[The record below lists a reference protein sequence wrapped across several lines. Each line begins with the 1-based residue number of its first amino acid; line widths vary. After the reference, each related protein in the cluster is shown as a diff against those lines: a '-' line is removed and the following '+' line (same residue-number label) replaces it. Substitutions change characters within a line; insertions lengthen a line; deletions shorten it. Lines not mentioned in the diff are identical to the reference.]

1 MNKLGNEYSQ
11 GKQLHRRLAAIMFT
25 DMVGYSRLSQQNEA
39 LALELLEL
47 HRKILRRIFINYSG
61 REIETAGDSFFVEFS
76 SAVDAAN
83 CAIEIQTALLNRN
96 VMVEP
101 EKQIK
106 IRIGLHLG
114 DVVDIGKN
122 VHGDGVNIA
131 ARIEPMATPEGICL
145 SEDFARAVRNKLAH
159 PVVKKKEV
167 ELKNISSPMNIYCI
181 QLPWVKEK
189 DLEKDNRT
197 ITKPLIKKFF
207 WYALSIILLTTL
219 TILFKSVFSISDVNS
234 GLRTRVAVLPF
245 ANISRDSNDDYFADG
260 ITEEIISN
268 LAKIS
273 GLDVIARTS
282 TMKYKNTVKDIS
294 EIGKELN
301 VGTVLEGSVRKF
313 DNKTRI
319 TVQLIDVGT
328 QRHLWAEDYDR
339 EFQDLFKLQ
348 SEIAMKVAEEL
359 KVQLLT
365 NEKEQI
371 QKGVTDNFEAYRYY
385 LLGNYYLNKRTG
397 EDIEKSMSY
406 FESAIQLD
414 PNFAYAYTGLANC
427 YTLIGGAAYGN
438 MPRETASMKAKSSV
452 LKALEL
458 DESLAEALTSL
469 AYIKFRFDW
478 DWHGAEDD
486 FRKAIK
492 LKPGYAAAHEWLG
505 LLLSVLGKYDEA
517 LIEMNIANEL
527 DPLSASISTGI
538 GRMLDFSGRHSEAVK
553 EYKKTIEMYPDY
565 AEAYFAL
572 AMSYTMTKNFT
583 QALITIDKAIDLS
596 YGRLVMVTQRGM
608 IYGLMGEK
616 AKALS
621 VLEDLKSFS
630 YPDEVSPWFCMS
642 IYLGLGSYDKF
653 FEYANK
659 SYEIKDPLMVYF
671 NVLSAFDSRM
681 RKDPRY
687 EEILKKMK
695 LIE

>member
-1 MNKLGNEYSQ
+1 
-11 GKQLHRRLAAIMFT
+11 
-25 DMVGYSRLSQQNEA
+25 
-39 LALELLEL
+39 
-47 HRKILRRIFINYSG
+47 
-61 REIETAGDSFFVEFS
+61 
-76 SAVDAAN
+76 
-83 CAIEIQTALLNRN
+83 
-96 VMVEP
+96 
-101 EKQIK
+101 
-106 IRIGLHLG
+106 
-114 DVVDIGKN
+114 
-122 VHGDGVNIA
+122 
-131 ARIEPMATPEGICL
+131 
-145 SEDFARAVRNKLAH
+145 
-159 PVVKKKEV
+159 
-167 ELKNISSPMNIYCI
+167 MNIYCI

-189 DLEKDNRT
+189 DLEKVNHS
-197 ITKPLIKKFF
+197 ITKPLIKKFA
-207 WYALSIILLTTL
+207 WYVFSIILLAAL
-219 TILFKSVFSISDVNS
+219 TILLNSVFSTSEIEND
-234 GLRTRVAVLPF
+234 LRMRVAVLPF

-282 TMKYKNTVKDIS
+282 TMKYKNTIKDIS

-301 VGTVLEGSVRKF
+301 VGTILEGSVRKF

-319 TVQLIDVGT
+319 TVQLIDAET

-339 EFQDLFKLQ
+339 EFQDIFTLQ

-371 QKGVTDNFEAYRYY
+371 QKDITNNAEAYRYY

-397 EDIEKSMSY
+397 EDLEKSLSY

-414 PNFAYAYTGLANC
+414 SDFAYAYTGLAIC

-438 MPRETASMKAKSSV
+438 LSKETASEKAKSSV

-458 DESLAEALTSL
+458 DKSLAEALTAF

-478 DWHGAEDD
+478 DWDGAESD

-492 LKPGYAAAHEWLG
+492 LKPSYAAAHEWLG

-517 LIEMNIANEL
+517 LTEMKLAYEL
-527 DPLSASISTGI
+527 DPLSASISTGL
-538 GRMLDFSGRHSEAVK
+538 GRILDFSGRHFEAVK
-553 EYKKTIEMYPDY
+553 EYNKTIEMYPDY

-572 AMSYTMTKNFT
+572 AMSYTMTKNYSK
-583 QALITIDKAIDLS
+583 ALITIDKAIELS
-596 YGRLVMVTQRGM
+596 DGRLVIITQKGM
-608 IYGLMGEK
+608 IYGLAGEK
-616 AKALS
+616 ANALG
-621 VLEDLKSFS
+621 VLEELKRLS
-630 YPDEVSPWFCMS
+630 YPDDASPWLYMS
-642 IYLGLGSYDKF
+642 IYFGLGDYNKF

-671 NVLSAFDSRM
+671 NVLSAFDIKM
-681 RKDPRY
+681 RNDPRFN
-687 EEILKKMK
+687 EILKKMK
-695 LIE
+695 FSD